1 MSLITTINASPVV
14 FTTSFFLL
22 HTSQTSQPHK
32 EQKAKTL
39 KLLNHQPHYFCGDG
53 SESSGEIP
61 YGGIFWGFVVL
72 MSQRLLSTLL
82 APTSHTNPGTIPI
95 AMCYIVTAWT
105 VLTNY
110 TMRPKLGESVNK

>member
-1 MSLITTINASPVV
+1 MATKGI
-14 FTTSFFLL
+14 
-22 HTSQTSQPHK
+22 K
-32 EQKAKTL
+32 RRQKKSAVEAVGPPFAWGAYYKGL
-39 KLLNHQPHYFCGDG
+39 AAQHCFCGDG

-61 YGGIFWGFVVL
+61 YEGIFWGFVVL

-95 AMCYIVTAWT
+95 AICYIVTAWT

-110 TMRPKLGESVNK
+110 TVRPKLGEFVNK